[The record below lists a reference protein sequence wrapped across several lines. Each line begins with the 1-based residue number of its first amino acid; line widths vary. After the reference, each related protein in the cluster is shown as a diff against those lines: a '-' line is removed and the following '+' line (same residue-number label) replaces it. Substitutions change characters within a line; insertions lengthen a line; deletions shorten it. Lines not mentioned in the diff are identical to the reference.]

1 MKVQGKTFVV
11 TGAGNG
17 IGREVALQLLSQGA
31 KVAGLDLSQK
41 GLDETS
47 AKANS
52 ENFAGYAVDIRKLG
66 EVETAKGQIATKFG
80 PVDGLINVA
89 GIIQPFVR
97 VTELTFEQISKV
109 MDVNFFGLLNVTKT
123 FLPELISRPVA
134 HIANVS
140 SMGGFVPVPGQ
151 SIYGASKAAVKLL
164 TEGLYS
170 ELKGTGVGVTT
181 IFPGGVATEIVVNS
195 GVMSEDQ
202 MKQMA
207 AKAGPERKTTSVADA
222 AKAIIDGIEKKK
234 FHVLIGPDAKAMY
247 YLSRFMPE
255 RAANLIYKNM
265 KNLLG

>member
-17 IGREVALQLLSQGA
+17 IGREVSLQLLSLGA
-31 KVAGLDLSQK
+31 KVAGLDLSQT
-41 GLDETS
+41 GLNETS

-52 ENFAGYAVDIRKLG
+52 DSFAGYSVDITKLN
-66 EVETAKGQIATKFG
+66 EVTKTKDLISGRFG
-80 PVDGLINVA
+80 SVDGLINVA

-97 VTELTFEQISKV
+97 VNELSFDQISKV

-164 TEGLYS
+164 TEGLHS
-170 ELKGTGVGVTT
+170 ELQGTGVGVTT
-181 IFPGGVATEIVVNS
+181 IFPGGVATDIVINS
-195 GVMSEDQ
+195 GVMTEEQ
-202 MKQMA
+202 MKQLA
-207 AKAGPERKTTSVADA
+207 AKAGPERKSTSVAVA
-222 AKAIIDGIEKKK
+222 AKAIIEGIEKKK
-234 FHVLIGPDAKAMY
+234 FHVLIGPDAKTMY

-255 RAANLIYKNM
+255 RVANLIYKNM
-265 KNLLG
+265 KDLLG

>member
-17 IGREVALQLLSQGA
+17 IGREVSLQLLALGA

-41 GLDETS
+41 GLDETAS
-47 AKANS
+47 KAS
-52 ENFAGYAVDIRKLG
+52 SDNFAGYSVDITKLN
-66 EVETAKGQIATKFG
+66 EVVKAKDIILSKFG
-80 PVDGLINVA
+80 AVDGLINVA

-97 VTELTFEQISKV
+97 VTELSFEQIAKV

-123 FLPELISRPVA
+123 FLPELIPRPVA

-164 TEGLYS
+164 TEGLHS
-170 ELKGTGVGVTT
+170 ELQGTGVGVTT
-181 IFPGGVATEIVVNS
+181 IFPGGVATDIVVNS
-195 GVMSEDQ
+195 GVMTEDQ
-202 MKQMA
+202 MKEMA
-207 AKAGPERKTTSVADA
+207 AKAGPERKSTSVAVA
-222 AKAIIDGIEKKK
+222 AKAIIEGIEKKK
-234 FHVLIGPDAKAMY
+234 FHVLIGPDAKTMY
-247 YLSRFMPE
+247 FLSRLMPE

-265 KNLLG
+265 KDLLG